1 MIFHIPRSAR
11 TGNLKV
17 VLWNPKLCASLSVE
31 VRLSFWYSTPSG
43 LVMVTMRSPETGFKV
58 ESRRR
63 VWTITKVKKS
73 KRPKMK
79 VYTGKEQCRWCVY
92 LSVPLYKQACQF
104 EWELVERKSYSLV
117 CDLQTNEGPGPSST
131 YTRMTSYVTLRWLII
146 HGKLS
151 QQKGEE
157 DVLTSQLRLIP
168 YQLQGYGF
176 RSDKSDVNKALSS
189 A

>member
-17 VLWNPKLCASLSVE
+17 VFWNPKLCASLSVE

-131 YTRMTSYVTLRWLII
+131 YTHDVIRHITMTNNSWKIFTTEGRRGCANLTTKSNPVSAPGIWFSLR
-146 HGKLS
+146 
-151 QQKGEE
+151 
-157 DVLTSQLRLIP
+157 
-168 YQLQGYGF
+168 
-176 RSDKSDVNKALSS
+176 
-189 A
+189 